1 MRALIRGV
9 ALSAALAFPASAV
22 AQLLSPN
29 PTVLTVRTDGSL
41 NPEPSGVVFFSAMTP
56 DARFLVIAARSADL
70 IGPGAPGAGSPL
82 NQWILIDR
90 TSGEKRVISVNA
102 QGAGQATPPLQE
114 PWTSGHAVSI
124 SDDANRIVFNS
135 IATNLDPAATTLTN
149 RCYLWDRAVGH
160 AVALDVDPLPG
171 LQARPCGNITADG
184 REVVAL
190 CSQPTPGVMGSG
202 VCVRNI
208 DTGEIQRLAPGRG
221 AGVGF
226 GYELYLKISADGSVV
241 AFSGWQGTTAIGL
254 TRVDRQTGTVTDVL
268 PNPGT
273 PPNVSISGDG
283 RFLAFASSV
292 YDHQTGITRTAVRR
306 PPLAW
311 PSRIIWDLQISRD
324 GRFVAFRTSAGEFE
338 RPFSGLPFATGRIL
352 VYRIDLAT
360 DRLEMV
366 SRVGLDG
373 PIANQ
378 THDGC
383 ENPPAF
389 SCFFNRFSPRISG
402 DGRFVVFQFPRANL
416 APSYPPG
423 NEFAPQ
429 LFIKDMGPAAP
440 LVEPVP
446 VPLDRRSLLLGLGL
460 MLLLIGALAL
470 NRRA

>member
-1 MRALIRGV
+1 MRALIGAWLV
-9 ALSAALAFPASAV
+9 GTALACPASAV

-29 PTVLTVRTDGSL
+29 PTVLSTRPDGTTSQIV
-41 NPEPSGVVFFSAMTP
+41 SGLVFSAMTP
-56 DARFLVIAARSADL
+56 DARYIVLYGSSGEL
-70 IGPGAPGAGSPL
+70 IGPTAPGGTLLSQ
-82 NQWILIDR
+82 QWMLFDR
-90 TSGEKRVISVNA
+90 QTGDRRVVSVNA
-102 QGAGQATPPLQE
+102 QGAGQILFPQPTN
-114 PWTSGHAVSI
+114 SGFAVSI

-135 IATNLDPAATTLTN
+135 TATNFDPPATSGVN

-171 LQARPCGNITADG
+171 LQAWPCGNITADG

-190 CSQPTPGVMGSG
+190 CSQPVANVTGFG

-221 AGVGF
+221 TGLGF
-226 GYELYLKISADGSVV
+226 GYEVFLRISADGSTV
-241 AFSGWQGTTAIGL
+241 AFSGWQGTTAVGL
-254 TRVDRQTGTVTDVL
+254 TRVDRLTGTVTDVL
-268 PNPGT
+268 PNAGT
-273 PPNVSISGDG
+273 PPNISISGDG

-306 PPLAW
+306 PPFEW
-311 PSRIIWDLQISRD
+311 PTRTIWDLQISRD

-378 THDGC
+378 THDPC
-383 ENPPAF
+383 ENPQVF

-423 NEFAPQ
+423 NEFATQ

-440 LVEPVP
+440 LVEPVA
-446 VPLDRRSLLLGLGL
+446 VPLDRRSLLLVLGL
-460 MLLLIGALAL
+460 ALLLTGSLVL
-470 NRRA
+470 GRRN